1 MVFFLKY
8 LLNLADVPSGHELSS
23 YYTRDDDRGA
33 LRGMRDTDSLGASY
47 DRYLRSA
54 VLGLL
59 FFIFRPQFQCSVIYM
74 CWSNESKHMS
84 SKFHLTVGDSLLD
97 T

>member
-8 LLNLADVPSGHELSS
+8 LLNLVDVPSGHELSS

-59 FFIFRPQFQCSVIYM
+59 FLFLGLSFST
-74 CWSNESKHMS
+74 
-84 SKFHLTVGDSLLD
+84 L
-97 T
+97 

>member
-1 MVFFLKY
+1 MVYFLKY
-8 LLNLADVPSGHELSS
+8 LLNLVDVPSGHELSS

-59 FFIFRPQFQCSVIYM
+59 FLFLGLSFSA
-74 CWSNESKHMS
+74 
-84 SKFHLTVGDSLLD
+84 L
-97 T
+97 

>member
-8 LLNLADVPSGHELSS
+8 LLNLVDVPSGHELSS

-59 FFIFRPQFQCSVIYM
+59 FFIFRPQFQCSVIICVGLM
-74 CWSNESKHMS
+74 NQNICPANFILQWG
-84 SKFHLTVGDSLLD
+84 TVC
-97 T
+97 

>member
-1 MVFFLKY
+1 MVFFLKF
-8 LLNLADVPSGHELSS
+8 LLNLVDVPSGHELSS

-59 FFIFRPQFQCSVIYM
+59 FLFLGLSFSA
-74 CWSNESKHMS
+74 
-84 SKFHLTVGDSLLD
+84 L
-97 T
+97 